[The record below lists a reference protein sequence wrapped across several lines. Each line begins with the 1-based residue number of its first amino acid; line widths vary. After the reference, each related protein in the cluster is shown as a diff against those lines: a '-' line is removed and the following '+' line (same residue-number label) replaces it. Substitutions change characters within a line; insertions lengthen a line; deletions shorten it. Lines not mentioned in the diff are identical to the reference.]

1 MSHFRTI
8 IASTAFAAA
17 ANAWAIDVNTTGNA
31 QWVCGGA
38 GEQERMQ
45 MKGLESEATAELMF
59 VTEKRGGYL
68 ADVDFVVRDQKG
80 GTVLQGRAAG
90 PKCLLTVPMG
100 RYRVDAT
107 YEGSKRSANFQVT
120 RAPGNPTRTVL
131 TFPRDPSETI
141 APSAQEKAGVKVK

>member
-1 MSHFRTI
+1 MNHVRI
-8 IASTAFAAA
+8 ILASALAIAAT
-17 ANAWAIDVNTTGNA
+17 NASAIDVNTTGSA

-38 GEQERMQ
+38 GEQERIQ
-45 MKGLESEATAELMF
+45 LKGLESEATTELMF
-59 VTEKRGGYL
+59 VSGKRGGYL

-80 GTVLQGRAAG
+80 GTVLQGRAGG
-90 PKCLLTVPMG
+90 PKCLLTVPAG
-100 RYRVDAT
+100 RYRVDAS

-131 TFPRDPSETI
+131 TFPGDPSETI

>member
-1 MSHFRTI
+1 MNQIRSI
-8 IASTAFAAA
+8 MAVAAFAAA
-17 ANAWAIDVNTTGNA
+17 TSASALEVNSNGSS
-31 QWVCGGA
+31 QFVCGGA

-45 MKGLESEATAELMF
+45 LKGLESEANAELMF

-68 ADVDFVVRDQKG
+68 ADVDFTVRDQRG
-80 GTVLQGRAAG
+80 ATVLQGRADG
-90 PKCLLTVPMG
+90 PKCLLSVPNG

-107 YEGSKRSANFQVT
+107 YEGARRSANFQVV

-141 APSAQEKAGVKVK
+141 SPSAEEKAGVKVK